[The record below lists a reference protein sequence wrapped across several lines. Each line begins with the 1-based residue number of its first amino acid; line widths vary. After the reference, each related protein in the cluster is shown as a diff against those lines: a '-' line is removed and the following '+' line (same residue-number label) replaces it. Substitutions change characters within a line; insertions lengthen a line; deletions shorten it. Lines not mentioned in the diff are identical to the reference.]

1 MFNGEGKRELRLSL
15 KEKRAALSVELRAS
29 ADQCIAQR
37 VCALPEFAA
46 ADLVFAYL
54 SFGSEVDTRQII
66 QEAWRAGKTVAIP
79 RCVPGERRMEWYEVH
94 SFDGL
99 VKSSLGVE
107 EPQPDAQSA
116 PISIP
121 ISAPATASA
130 SAPSSAIALVPALA
144 FDQQGYRLGYGGGYY
159 DVFLEA
165 FAGTSIGLCREG
177 FLLDSLEHAIEPHD
191 LPVDIVITD
200 ANTLRRCE

>member
-1 MFNGEGKRELRLSL
+1 MLNGEGKRELRLSL

-46 ADLVFAYL
+46 ADVVFTYL

-79 RCVPGERRMEWYEVH
+79 RCVPGERRMEWCEAH

-107 EPQPDAQSA
+107 EPRADAQSV
-116 PISIP
+116 PMP
-121 ISAPATASA
+121 ISASVPASV
-130 SAPSSAIALVPALA
+130 PSCAIALVPALA
-144 FDQQGYRLGYGGGYY
+144 YDQQGYRLGYGGGYY

-177 FLLDSLEHAIEPHD
+177 FLLDSLDRAIEPHD